1 MQKNHKPQGFA
12 IVTHGGVGEPLAYT
26 DGCARAARGGH
37 DKFRETGD
45 PLDAAVAA
53 VTVFEEDERF
63 NAGTGSVLG
72 LDGATI
78 EMDASIMDT
87 RGRLGAVATVRNVR
101 NPVVLARAVAD
112 TPHVLLA
119 GEGAE
124 RFARAIGLPPS
135 RPILERQREKHRKLL
150 EELAG
155 SVPVM
160 PGIDNRLFER
170 FWNYKTPLQLPA
182 SKSCDTVGAVVRAP
196 DGHFAV
202 AGSTGGSSPSLL
214 GRVGDTAIVG
224 AGFYAGTA
232 GAVAATGI
240 GEHIVR
246 HMLARAVYGWIEEGM
261 PLQQAL
267 QRGIALFDKDVDVG
281 LIAVS
286 RHEAGACANKNMPTA
301 RIEE

>member
-1 MQKNHKPQGFA
+1 MSNKQHGFA
-12 IVTHGGVGEPLAYT
+12 IVVHGGAGEPLDFT
-26 DGCARAARGGH
+26 DGVEHAAAQAR
-37 DKFRETGD
+37 RELTGAGD
-45 PLDAAVAA
+45 ALDAAIAA
-53 VTVFEEDERF
+53 VLALEEDPRF

-87 RGRLGAVATVRNVR
+87 RGRLGAVAAVRNVR
-101 NPVVLARAVAD
+101 NPILLARAIAD
-112 TPHVLLA
+112 TPHMLLA

-124 RFARAIGLPPS
+124 RLARALGLEPGQ
-135 RPILERQREKHRKLL
+135 PITDEQREKHRKLL
-150 EELAG
+150 KELAG

-170 FWNYKTPLQLPA
+170 FWNYKTPLQLPPGA
-182 SKSCDTVGAVVRAP
+182 AHDTVGAVVRGP

-214 GRVGDTAIVG
+214 GRVGDTALVG
-224 AGFYAGTA
+224 SGFYAGPL

-240 GEHIVR
+240 GEHIMR
-246 HMLARAVYGWIEEGM
+246 HMLARTVYGYIEQGM

-267 QRGIALFDKDVDVG
+267 QRGIDLIDKDADTG
-281 LIAVS
+281 LIAVTKT
-286 RHEAGACANKNMPTA
+286 EAASCSNTHMPTA
-301 RIEE
+301 IIENQ

>member
-1 MQKNHKPQGFA
+1 MSNKQHGFA
-12 IVTHGGVGEPLAYT
+12 IITHGGAGEPLDLT
-26 DGCARAARGGH
+26 DGAERAAADGH
-37 DKFRETGD
+37 AAFLASGD
-45 PLDAAVAA
+45 PLEAAITA
-53 VTVFEEDERF
+53 VTTFEEDERF
-63 NAGTGSVLG
+63 NAGTGSVLC

-78 EMDASIMDT
+78 EMDASIMDS
-87 RGRLGAVATVRNVR
+87 RGHLGAVAAVRDVR
-101 NPVVLARAVAD
+101 NPIRLARAVAD

-124 RFARAIGLPPS
+124 RFARAIGLARS
-135 RPILERQREKHRKLL
+135 RPITELQREKHRKLL

-160 PGIDNRLFER
+160 PGVGNRMFDR

-182 SKSCDTVGAVVRAP
+182 STACDTVGAVVRSP

-202 AGSTGGSSPSLL
+202 AGSTGGSAPSLL

-224 AGFYAGTA
+224 AGFYAGTH
-232 GAVAATGI
+232 GAIAATGI

-246 HMLARAVYGWIEEGM
+246 HMLARTVYSWIEAGM

-267 QRGIALFDKDVDVG
+267 QRGIDLFDKDVDVG

-286 RHEAGACANKNMPTA
+286 KTEAASFSNKQMPTGT
-301 RIEE
+301 IEE